1 MWLVPVNLLPTAT
14 ASHSSSE
21 PGPRAPW
28 VGGVTLVK
36 MGCHSGVRA
45 TSSIT
50 EDTFFASA
58 LTTSDLCTVCTG
70 GCTMVDIVLPPL
82 QDESSTERFF
92 CTSCKQQPFP
102 LLNRLSLRASRRLIP
117 TRHC

>member
-70 GCTMVDIVLPPL
+70 GCAIVGIVLPPL
-82 QDESSTERFF
+82 QDETQHQRLFRSPLKTE
-92 CTSCKQQPFP
+92 PI
-102 LLNRLSLRASRRLIP
+102 SLFHTP
-117 TRHC
+117 